1 MWPEARTS
9 VVPPGLVH
17 FVHLSQRWKRWASIE
32 TPLRGRFSI
41 LFHCRRKNLVL
52 THKPE
57 ASRLALYLALLVI
70 IASAPGISAGT
81 TYYVSSTGGND
92 ANEGRAK
99 ASPWR
104 TIARVNR
111 QALSPGDFVLFRRGD
126 LWRETLRPVSSG
138 SDLAPITFG
147 AYGRG
152 AQPVIAGSDLVP
164 PSSWK
169 REKAGP
175 HLLSGLAKPASV
187 WRAGNRL
194 PEVPGNLCLREKSGW
209 CWLASQL
216 YLWSDSGPPSDIEV
230 QVRDVNIDN
239 NEQSHIV
246 YQDLALQHARQGLR
260 LYAWSATVHDVTLEN
275 SSVTTEP
282 SLDHGSVS
290 AGVYASVHTGR
301 FSGITI
307 RNNNFVPYPDGLR
320 HWGVYFVKGVSDFR
334 IEQNAFGPAGE
345 DAICIWHSSS
355 GVIKRNQGGQNGEN
369 TIDVKDS
376 HDIQILE
383 NLAEDD
389 SEYNV
394 VLHSV
399 DQTDLTYNLTLERNH
414 CVRGGRGGHLT
425 AGIALL
431 FVRNVRVKGN
441 IVEYPFREGIFVHDA
456 GSHSQNQILG
466 NVIRLSAGDL
476 RWAVALQDAPGTQ
489 VRDNAS
495 EFSPGAS
502 HAYPGEQANR

>member
-1 MWPEARTS
+1 MWREA
-9 VVPPGLVH
+9 
-17 FVHLSQRWKRWASIE
+17 
-32 TPLRGRFSI
+32 GR
-41 LFHCRRKNLVL
+41 LVL
-52 THKPE
+52 Q
-57 ASRLALYLALLVI
+57 LAVLAAI
-70 IASAPGISAGT
+70 SCSPTMAPCT

-92 ANEGRAK
+92 ANDGRAR

-111 QALSPGDFVLFRRGD
+111 QALSPGDLVLFRRGD
-126 LWRETLRPVSSG
+126 SWRETLRPASSG
-138 SDLAPITFG
+138 SDFARITFA
-147 AYGRG
+147 AYDQGPR
-152 AQPVIAGSDLVP
+152 PVISGSDLFGT
-164 PSSWK
+164 SSW
-169 REKAGP
+169 RPESSKAYF
-175 HLLSGLAKPASV
+175 LTGLASKPASV
-187 WRAGNRL
+187 WRAGKRL
-194 PEVPGNLCLREKSGW
+194 KQVSKKEQLRETAGW
-209 CWLASQL
+209 FWYGDRL

-246 YQDLALQHARQGLR
+246 YRDLALQHARQGLR
-260 LYAWSATVHDVTLEN
+260 LYAWSATVHDVTLEH
-275 SSVTTEP
+275 SSVTTE
-282 SLDHGSVS
+282 SELDHGSVS
-290 AGVYASVHTGR
+290 AGVYASVHTGH

-307 RNNNFVPYPDGLR
+307 RDNNFVPYPDGLR

-345 DAICIWHSSS
+345 DAICIWHSSN
-355 GVIKRNQGGQNGEN
+355 GVIKGNQGGRNGEN

-376 HDIQILE
+376 HDIRILE

-414 CVRGGRGGHLT
+414 CVRGGRGGQLT

-431 FVRNVRVKGN
+431 FARNVRVEGN
-441 IVEYPFREGIFVHDA
+441 LVEDPFREGIFVHDA
-456 GSHSQNQILG
+456 DSHSQNQILG
-466 NVIRLSAGDL
+466 NVIRLRDRGARL
-476 RWAVALQDAPGTQ
+476 AVALQDAFGTQ

-495 EFSPGAS
+495 ESSPGAS
-502 HAYPGEQANR
+502 HSASPR